1 MVEMQE
7 YIDRM
12 KKCLI
17 LKWYSVRT
25 QKSYVSAVK
34 IYNDFLQK
42 NSSLLGKDSVDKVES
57 YLLFLHSEKRAP
69 KTINLNL
76 FAIRFFYKEVLWK
89 ALSKQIYTSKNVK
102 KLPQILSRNEI
113 NKIINSINNKKHK
126 LILKLAY
133 WSWLRVSEV
142 VNLTVWCLDFD
153 RWVLHIKC
161 SKWKKDRV
169 VMLPNKIVDDLKLCV
184 WNKKNVDILFE
195 SERGWKLTTR
205 TCQKIFQ
212 NACKLVWIAK
222 NLSFHSLRHSFATH
236 LLEMWLDVVY
246 VQQLLWHSSIKT
258 TQNYLHVANTDLK
271 NIMSPLDKF

>member
-7 YIDRM
+7 YFDRM

-25 QKSYVSAVK
+25 QKSYMSAVK
-34 IYNDFLQK
+34 IYNQFLKK
-42 NSSLLGKDSVDKVES
+42 NSSLLGMDSVSKVES
-57 YLLFLHSEKRAP
+57 YLLFLHRENKAP

-102 KLPQILSRNEI
+102 KLPQILSKNEI
-113 NKIINSINNKKHK
+113 SKLVDFVKNKKHK

-142 VNLTVWCLDFD
+142 VKLKVFDIDFE
-153 RWVLHIKC
+153 RKNIYIKNA
-161 SKWKKDRV
+161 KWKKDRITI
-169 VMLPNKIVDDLKLCV
+169 LPEKINVDLKNMIY
-184 WNKKNVDILFE
+184 WKKSCDFVFE

-212 NACKLVWIAK
+212 NACKWAWITK
-222 NLSFHSLRHSFATH
+222 NVSFHSLRHSFATH

-246 VQQLLWHSSIKT
+246 VQKMLWHST
-258 TQNYLHVANTDLK
+258 TQNYLHVANASLN
-271 NIMSPLDKF
+271 NIMSPLDRF